1 MLPLDDLPTRRPEN
15 TDARRPIQRS
25 GLYAYGKDE
34 RIAGRFRVL
43 ERAVGGY
50 GHVYLCYDQGQDYFY
65 ALKTLILSQ
74 EALEDPSTVARIKRE
89 VDTWIGLG
97 QHPHIVR
104 CFGFERLDNLPFAIL
119 EWVAD
124 DDRLCELYREQY
136 GETPHFF
143 DWYAR
148 LGQPGLALRSCQ
160 ALRNRQSA
168 GTSLAAWIRSRQ
180 GLPLDFAL
188 QIALDICAGMQY
200 AQEVQPGLVHRDLKP
215 ANVLL
220 NEQLEAKVSDF
231 GTAILIEDLL
241 EPGKPAGTPEYRA
254 PEQWRSESLDAR
266 TDIYAMGCTLYAMLT
281 GVPPFL
287 SPTPNL
293 EHLRHSHLVLPPPR
307 LPGSLSPRVDDI
319 VQTCLHKEPSG
330 RFSSFAELAQALSE
344 VYKGITSTPPRV
356 AATSPVESVETLNRR
371 AVTYLNL
378 GHFEMAIAQ
387 FERAIKLDGSYPNT
401 YTNRGCLHHVQGQY
415 EEALADYQQAI
426 RLGRSA
432 INSRVFNNRG
442 LVHLAFGRLG
452 KAEKDIERAI
462 GLDEEYANAYVNLG
476 IVRIAQERY
485 DEALAAFERGLE
497 VNPKHVIAHN
507 NCGFVHHYGGQLD
520 AAIAQYTAALDQ
532 DPFFLRAWINRYLA
546 YGEVGNESAA
556 AHDWKQIV
564 ALGKG
569 EIDPEGVEATPIE
582 NPPDSQF
589 DNRGSF
595 RGILG
600 QPLRQKRLREQ
611 YELEAM
617 GLAPKP
623 PQRIPLDLIVTVRDV
638 AYSAQLHDSIV
649 DLQSAGH
656 RVTQLTLQVDVS
668 QADGEYRPYS
678 ALQEW
683 DIILDDETTRQFS
696 GHDMRT
702 LADLTGRRLR
712 LRNEYPNDA
721 KRPLRISIAY

>member
-1 MLPLDDLPTRRPEN
+1 MLPLDDLPTRRPED

-34 RIAGRFRVL
+34 RIGGRFRVL

-74 EALEDPSTVARIKRE
+74 EALDDPNTIPRIKRE

-104 CFGFERLDNLPFAIL
+104 CFGFEVLDNLPFAIL

-148 LGQPGLALRSCQ
+148 LGQPGLALRSRQ

-168 GTSLAAWIRSRQ
+168 GTSLAAWIRARR
-180 GLPLDFAL
+180 GLPLSFVL
-188 QIALDICAGMQY
+188 QAALDICAGMHY
-200 AQEVQPGLVHRDLKP
+200 AQEVHSGLIHRDLKP

-220 NEQLEAKVSDF
+220 NEQLEAKVTDF
-231 GTAILIEDLL
+231 GTAVLIEDLL
-241 EPGKPAGTPEYRA
+241 EPGKPAGTPEYMA
-254 PEQWRSESLDAR
+254 PEQWNVKDLDAR

-281 GVPPFL
+281 GAPPFTSHTRDAEELRRLHLYVPP
-287 SPTPNL
+287 P
-293 EHLRHSHLVLPPPR
+293 HLPDRFPQTVDELV
-307 LPGSLSPRVDDI
+307 
-319 VQTCLHKEPSG
+319 QKCLHKEPSG
-330 RFSSFAELAQALSE
+330 RFASFAELAQALTE
-344 VYKGITSTPPRV
+344 IYESTTGTQPRV
-356 AATSPVESVETLNRR
+356 VATRPTESVESLNRR

-378 GHFEMAIAQ
+378 GKNKTALAH
-387 FERAIKLDGSYPNT
+387 FERAIELDGSYPNT
-401 YTNRGCLHHVQGQY
+401 YTNRGCLYHALGQY
-415 EEALADYQQAI
+415 EDALHDYQQAI

-442 LVHLAFGRLG
+442 LVHLALGRLN
-452 KAEKDIERAI
+452 KAQQDIERAI
-462 GLDEEYANAYVNLG
+462 GLDEEYANAHVNLG
-476 IVRIAQERY
+476 MVRIAQKRY
-485 DEALAAFERGLE
+485 DDALAAFERGLAL
-497 VNPKHVIAHN
+497 NAKHAVAHH
-507 NCGFVHHYGGQLD
+507 NCGFIYQHRGQLD
-520 AAIAQYTAALDQ
+520 AAIEQYTAALDQ
-532 DPFFLRAWINRYLA
+532 DPFFLQAWINRYLA
-546 YGEVGNESAA
+546 YVQLGDGSAA
-556 AHDWKQIV
+556 AQDWTQITR
-564 ALGKG
+564 LIKDD
-569 EIDPEGVEATPIE
+569 ISPEGLATIAVA
-582 NPPDSQF
+582 NPPDAQF

-595 RGILG
+595 QEILG
-600 QPLRQKRLREQ
+600 QPLRQQRLREQ

-623 PQRIPLDLIVTVRDV
+623 PQRIPLDSIVTVRDV

-656 RVTQLTLQVDVS
+656 RITQLTLQVDVS

-696 GHDMRT
+696 GRDMRT
-702 LADLTGRRLR
+702 LADLTGRHLR

-721 KRPLRISIAY
+721 KHPLRISIAY